1 MSKTTIPTGG
11 LADAA
16 VTTAKITDAN
26 ITTAKIADDAV
37 TAAKA
42 TGLGISEVD
51 NWRLSSSF
59 TGDATPITGWERNDT
74 DFDKIGTGLT
84 HSSGTFSFP
93 STGIYLIT
101 VIFKNSFNGDSRY
114 CEGEIMVT
122 SDNSSYTV
130 RATNSQNIKQTDST
144 TPVAS
149 STSCIIDVT
158 NTTNVKFQIRMLVE
172 DNGTTT
178 SGSSTAN
185 ITHFTSIRLG
195 DT

>member
-11 LADAA
+11 LADTA
-16 VTTAKITDAN
+16 V
-26 ITTAKIADDAV
+26 TTAKIADDAV

-122 SDNSSYTV
+122 TNNSSYTV
-130 RATNSQNIKQTDST
+130 RASNSQNIKQTASST

-158 NTTNVKFQIRMLVE
+158 DTTNVKFQIRMLVE

-185 ITHFTSIRLG
+185 ISHFTSLRLG